1 MKLKGKVAIV
11 TGASSGMGRDI
22 AYQYAKEGAKVFAVA
37 RRYEK
42 LKDLADSSKG
52 LDGEIVAFAA
62 DMGDQKQVE
71 NMVVEAIKQFGTLD
85 ILVNNAGVMDDF
97 SAVADVS
104 DDMWQTVMNVNL
116 HAPFYSMREAL
127 KTFVS
132 KKSGVII
139 NVASIGGLYGA
150 RAGAA
155 YTASKHGLVGLTKNT
170 AFMYANMG
178 IRCNAINP
186 GGIETDIGTG
196 EFMAD
201 INKAGMARAMSG
213 IGANPRMGTGQEI
226 ANVAV
231 FLASDDSSYINGQSI
246 VVDGG
251 FTAY

>member
-22 AYQYAKEGAKVFAVA
+22 AYLYAKEGAKVFAVA

-42 LKDLADSSKG
+42 LKDLADSSKDLEG
-52 LDGEIVAFAA
+52 KIVAYAA

-71 NMVVEAIKQFGTLD
+71 KMVMEAIGQFGTLD

-104 DDMWQTVMNVNL
+104 DDMWETVMNVNL
-116 HAPFYSMREAL
+116 NAPFYSMREAL
-127 KTFVS
+127 KTFTA

-186 GGIETDIGTG
+186 GAIDTDIGTG

-201 INKAGMARAMSG
+201 INQAGMARAMSG
-213 IGANPRMGTGQEI
+213 IGANSRVGTGLEI
-226 ANVAV
+226 ASVAL